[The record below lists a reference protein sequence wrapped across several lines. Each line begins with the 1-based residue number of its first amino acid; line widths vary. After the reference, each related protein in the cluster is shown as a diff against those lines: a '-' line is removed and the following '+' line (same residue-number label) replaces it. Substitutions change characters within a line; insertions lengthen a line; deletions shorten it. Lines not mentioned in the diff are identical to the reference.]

1 MQNLA
6 SARALQ
12 TESHVQSTSPYGG
25 STADLRAVQAAV
37 AVDPAFLAD
46 GEPSPDLRLKTL
58 ARVMTAVE
66 QQEVQFAV
74 GLLLHF
80 DFGSRD
86 INFTNG
92 MGLHGFMP
100 ARLGIVGTG
109 RAPAV
114 ARVQQFLDRRNQNA
128 AVTALGLPGTQAARL
143 GPQLGSSQG
152 NAQCFSCLS
161 GSTGLAGQL

>member
-1 MQNLA
+1 MPRMPAQGQNSLDDETA
-6 SARALQ
+6 TKPPRRRLWQ
-12 TESHVQSTSPYGG
+12 NFEGG
-25 STADLRAVQAAV
+25 ADLIRQSRPLRSSSHRPQVQ
-37 AVDPAFLAD
+37 P
-46 GEPSPDLRLKTL
+46 
-58 ARVMTAVE
+58 
-66 QQEVQFAV
+66 QQEMQFAV

-86 INFTNG
+86 IDFTDG
-92 MGLHGFMP
+92 MVWHRFMP
-100 ARLGIVGTG
+100 ARLGIVGTD

-114 ARVQQFLDRRNQNA
+114 ARVQQFLDGSNQNA
-128 AVTALGLPGTQAARL
+128 AVTAFGLPGTQAARL